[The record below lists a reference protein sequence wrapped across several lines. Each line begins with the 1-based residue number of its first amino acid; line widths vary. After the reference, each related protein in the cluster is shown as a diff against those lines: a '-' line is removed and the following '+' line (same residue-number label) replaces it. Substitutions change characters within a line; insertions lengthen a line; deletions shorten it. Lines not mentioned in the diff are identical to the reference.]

1 MKFIKRLPIG
11 YWGRI
16 ALWVVLIMAGC
27 PVNAQ
32 QKRPIIKAT
41 SKTVDIKDGYVIQK
55 GIWNLSPEV
64 KPDRY
69 HALQPAIEREITFY
83 TDKDSISFQ
92 VKPGQHYDFII
103 LLNGKDS
110 CYTQITME
118 AEAPTTTPGLISAE
132 RLAMDFVVFRQQ
144 LEREHAGLYRYKSK
158 KAVDKLLDDYLLNI
172 KQPMTRLEF
181 GKEIMQVISFIQDG
195 HTAGNISSLL
205 MKSYQAQGK
214 LFPLYLY
221 FTADQAFV
229 RCSNTTAF
237 PAGTEILAI
246 NHRPVSHIK
255 AQLFTYLPS
264 DGSITTKKTQTLNNG
279 AFAFLYRWVLGND
292 SLFVVKYKD
301 LKGYIKTDTI
311 AALSAKDIDCETN
324 SPTSAPQDLYLHYP
338 QKEVALLTLK
348 TFDENR
354 LSHAGLNFK
363 EFLQT
368 SFAEL
373 NTKKISNLII
383 DLRGNSG
390 GFNIYGPLLYS
401 YLTDTPFRYFASEQ
415 STSKVFTVKDNYL
428 LGIQQPQIAN
438 FKGKVLFLIN
448 GLTFSTAADFCA
460 IAKSNGRGK
469 FIGEETGGGY
479 YGNTSGQTT
488 RIELPHSKLNVTIPR
503 YNYVMA
509 VQKARFSDRGVLP
522 EYSVSPTIEEVVKA
536 IDVQL
541 QYALRLV
548 SVN

>member
-1 MKFIKRLPIG
+1 MKFIKRLPTG
-11 YWGRI
+11 DWGSI
-16 ALWVVLIMAGC
+16 ALWVLLIMAGHL
-27 PVNAQ
+27 VKAQ
-32 QKRPIIKAT
+32 QKRPIITAT
-41 SKTVDIKDGYVIQK
+41 SNTVDIKDGYVIQK

-64 KPDRY
+64 KPDIY
-69 HALQPAIEREITFY
+69 HALQPAMEREITFY

-110 CYTQITME
+110 CYTQITMG

-144 LEREHAGLYRYKSK
+144 LEREHAGLYRYKPK
-158 KAVDKLLDDYLLNI
+158 KAVDRLLNACLLSI
-172 KQPMTRLEF
+172 NQPMTRLEF
-181 GKEIMQVISFIQDG
+181 GKEIMRVISFIQDG

-205 MKSYQAQGK
+205 LKSYREQGK

-221 FTADQAFV
+221 FTGDQAFV

-237 PAGTEILAI
+237 PAGTEILSI
-246 NHRPVSHIK
+246 NDRPVSQIK

-264 DGSITTKKTQTLNNG
+264 DGSITTKKTHTLNNG
-279 AFAFLYRWVLGND
+279 AFAFLYRWILGKD
-292 SLFVVKYKD
+292 SLFVLKYKD
-301 LKGYIKTDTI
+301 LKGNIKTDTI
-311 AALSAKDIDCETN
+311 AARAAKDIDCEIN
-324 SPTSAPQDLYLHYP
+324 NPASAPRDLYLQYP
-338 QKEVALLTLK
+338 QHDVALLTLK

-354 LSHAGLNFK
+354 LSHARLNFK

-373 NTKKISNLII
+373 NAKKISNLII

-390 GFNIYGPLLYS
+390 GFNVYGPLLYS
-401 YLTDTPFRYFASEQ
+401 YLTDKPFRYFASEQ
-415 STSKVFTVKDNYL
+415 STSRVFTVEDNYL
-428 LGIQQPQIAN
+428 LGIQQPQVTN

-509 VQKARFSDRGVLP
+509 VQKARFPDRGVLP
-522 EYSVSPTIEEVVKA
+522 EYRISPTIEEVIKA
-536 IDVQL
+536 VDVQL
-541 QYALRLV
+541 QYALRLIV
-548 SVN
+548 KH